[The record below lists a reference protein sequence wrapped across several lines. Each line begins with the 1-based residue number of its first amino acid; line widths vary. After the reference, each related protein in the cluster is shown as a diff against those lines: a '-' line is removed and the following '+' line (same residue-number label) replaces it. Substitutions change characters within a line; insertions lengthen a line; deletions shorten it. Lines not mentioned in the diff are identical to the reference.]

1 MISERVT
8 DQGLTFLDVETPFC
22 AASLCLQ
29 GAHLVSW
36 KPAGQQECL
45 FLSPKAVFSR
55 GKAIRGGIPVC
66 WPWFGVAENGP
77 AHGIARTSEWRLHHQ
92 ETDMRGNLLLSLA
105 LYPDDAGQPAAIL
118 RLTLGSS
125 LAMKLETTV
134 RRLPCKLT
142 EAFHN
147 YFAVGNLTKCRVL
160 GLENVPFREY
170 AAQPIKHGERPL
182 APLGCLDRV
191 YDCPDHTGKNYSGRS
206 GHEPFHHGGAGA
218 CLFRHRLEPWPA
230 GCGGHAGPGSGFLG
244 TIFFAW
250 KRGMPHP
257 GPFILLQGSPIPCA
271 RKFQWRPWLDQTIS
285 GNCVRKACRIIP
297 PWEFFP
303 DNTLF

>member
-22 AASLCLQ
+22 TASLCMQ

-66 WPWFGVAENGP
+66 WPWFGAAENGP

-160 GLENVPFREY
+160 GLENISFREY
-170 AAQPIKHGERPL
+170 AAQPMKHGERPL

-191 YDCPDHTGKNYSGRS
+191 YDCPDHTEKSFWKIRS
-206 GHEPFHHGGAGA
+206 
-218 CLFRHRLEPWPA
+218 
-230 GCGGHAGPGSGFLG
+230 
-244 TIFFAW
+244 
-250 KRGMPHP
+250 
-257 GPFILLQGSPIPCA
+257 
-271 RKFQWRPWLDQTIS
+271 
-285 GNCVRKACRIIP
+285 
-297 PWEFFP
+297 
-303 DNTLF
+303 

>member
-22 AASLCLQ
+22 TASLCMQ

-66 WPWFGVAENGP
+66 WPWFGAAENGP

-160 GLENVPFREY
+160 GLENISFREY
-170 AAQPIKHGERPL
+170 AAQPMKHGERPL

-191 YDCPDHTGKNYSGRS
+191 YDCPDHTGKIILEDPVMNRS
-206 GHEPFHHGGAGA
+206 ITVEREHASSVIVWNPGQQGAADMADLGA
-218 CLFRHRLEPWPA
+218 DSWNK
-230 GCGGHAGPGSGFLG
+230 FLCVETG
-244 TIFFAW
+244 NA
-250 KRGMPHP
+250 
-257 GPFILLQGSPIPCA
+257 SPCA
-271 RKFQWRPWLDQTIS
+271 LHLAP
-285 GNCVRKACRIIP
+285 
-297 PWEFFP
+297 
-303 DNTLF
+303 

>member
-66 WPWFGVAENGP
+66 GPWFGVAENGP

-191 YDCPDHTGKNYSGRS
+191 YDCPDHTGKIILEDPVMNRS
-206 GHEPFHHGGAGA
+206 ITVEREHASSVIVWNPGQQGAADMPDLGA
-218 CLFRHRLEPWPA
+218 DSWNKFLCVETGNASPRTLHLA
-230 GCGGHAGPGSGFLG
+230 PGQSH
-244 TIFFAW
+244 TMCQ
-250 KRGMPHP
+250 K
-257 GPFILLQGSPIPCA
+257 
-271 RKFQWRPWLDQTIS
+271 IS
-285 GNCVRKACRIIP
+285 VAP
-297 PWEFFP
+297 
-303 DNTLF
+303 LA